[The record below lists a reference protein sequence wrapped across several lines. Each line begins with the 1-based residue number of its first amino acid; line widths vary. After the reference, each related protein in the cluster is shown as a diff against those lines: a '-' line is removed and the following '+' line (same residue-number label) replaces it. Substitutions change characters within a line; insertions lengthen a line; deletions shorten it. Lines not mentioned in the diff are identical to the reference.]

1 MKVDVRIVAAT
12 NKDLEKAVADGS
24 FREDLYYR
32 LDVIPI
38 RLPPLR
44 LRTGDIPLLAKHF
57 LEKFSG
63 KRQAGS
69 GFDAG
74 GDARAVGA

>member
-1 MKVDVRIVAAT
+1 
-12 NKDLEKAVADGS
+12 VADGS

-44 LRTGDIPLLAKHF
+44 LRTGDIPLLVKTF
-57 LEKFSG
+57 PREVFTG
-63 KRQAGS
+63 KWQAGS
-69 GFDAG
+69 RIDIG
-74 GDARAVGA
+74 GDARVVEP